1 MYRELP
7 SGFVSSSFAD
17 SGSNT
22 LICSRQMV
30 ITFASIARISAMTVE
45 QFRRAASSAAMLSAD
60 GASFGGAGV
69 DVDVRPTGESA
80 R

>member
-1 MYRELP
+1 
-7 SGFVSSSFAD
+7 
-17 SGSNT
+17 
-22 LICSRQMV
+22 MV

-69 DVDVRPTGESA
+69 DVEVRPTGESA